1 MSVRSPHVAAPSHL
15 TFTGRPPGPLSYLSS
30 PSSRSLDLPAS
41 TASLSSSSER
51 SPPTTKVV
59 CRHRSAGLSPSLPL
73 P

>member
-1 MSVRSPHVAAPSHL
+1 MSVRSPHVAAPSHPHL
-15 TFTGRPPGPLSYLSS
+15 HRPPRPLSYLSA

-59 CRHRSAGLSPSLPL
+59 CRHRSAGLSPSPGRD
-73 P
+73 